1 MDGYSSVFFM
11 KILGRSVSLVFIP
24 QMTVLLQLR
33 VFVLWIQLVM

>member
-24 QMTVLLQLR
+24 QMTVLLLN
-33 VFVLWIQLVM
+33 FGFLFYGYS